1 MRRRRL
7 REEREIHKEDEKRGS
22 RKGNEDEKTWWKR
35 REGTN
40 MSGFSQ
46 KSFFEEKGS
55 FGGLKRDR
63 FDLKLQKK
71 SDAAHKM
78 IWRIGFKDVK
88 DKNKIDR
95 YLVLL

>member
-1 MRRRRL
+1 
-7 REEREIHKEDEKRGS
+7 
-22 RKGNEDEKTWWKR
+22 
-35 REGTN
+35 

-55 FGGLKRDR
+55 YGGLKRDR

-71 SDAAHKM
+71 SDAARKM
-78 IWRIGFKDVK
+78 NWRIGFKDVK

-95 YLVLL
+95 YLVLLQNRIFHIVTIFKHVEKKNTFLKRL